1 MVCKCT
7 IRALTPRKED
17 RPTMDGSRS
26 EPKMTAGLDIGDKYS
41 YLCLIDTQGGEIMEE
56 GRLRTTPEAFRRR
69 FASEQPMR
77 IAIEAGTHSPWA
89 SRVLE
94 ECGHEVLVANAR
106 KTRLIYANKRKT
118 DEVDAENLA
127 RLARVDPKLL
137 YPLKHR
143 GEECQAHMAII
154 RSREALVGSR
164 TQLVNHVRGAVKSFG
179 ARLPKCPAR
188 SFHKRAA
195 EHVPEALRP
204 ALGPI
209 LEQIG
214 SLTER
219 IRQYDRKLETVC
231 EEHYPET
238 QLLRQVEGIGA
249 LTALTFVLTL
259 EDPYRFAKSRSVGAY
274 LGLVPATDQSG
285 ERDPQKRISKE
296 GDQMLR
302 KLLVGSAHY
311 VLGPFGSDSDLRR
324 HGQKITARGG
334 KNAKK
339 RAAVA
344 VARKLSVLLHCLWV
358 TGELYDPLHDTH
370 RRQQKEVA

>member
-1 MVCKCT
+1 MDVS
-7 IRALTPRKED
+7 KE
-17 RPTMDGSRS
+17 RPKT
-26 EPKMTAGLDIGDKYS
+26 TAGLDLGDKYS
-41 YLCLIDTQGGEIMEE
+41 YLCLIDQADGEVIEE
-56 GRLRTTPEAFRRR
+56 GRLRTTPDALRRR
-69 FASEQPMR
+69 FASEQQLR
-77 IAIEAGTHSPWA
+77 IAIEAGTHSPWV

-106 KTRLIYANKRKT
+106 KLRFIYANKRKT

-137 YPLKHR
+137 HPLRHR
-143 GEECQAHMAII
+143 GEGSQAHLAII
-154 RSREALVGSR
+154 RSREALVSTR

-188 SFHKRAA
+188 SFHKRAP
-195 EHVPEALRP
+195 EHIPEALLP

-219 IRQYDRKLETVC
+219 IRQYERKLEAIC
-231 EEHYPET
+231 QEHYPET
-238 QLLRQVEGIGA
+238 DLLRRVEGIGP

-259 EDPYRFAKSRSVGAY
+259 EDPYRFERSRSVGAY
-274 LGLVPATDQSG
+274 LGLVPATDRSG
-285 ERDPQKRISKE
+285 DRDPQKRISKE

-302 KLLVGSAHY
+302 RLLVGSSHY
-311 VLGPFGSDSDLRR
+311 ILGPFGSDSDLRR
-324 HGQKITARGG
+324 HGEKIASRGG

-344 VARKLSVLLHCLWV
+344 VARKLSVLLHRLWV
-358 TGELYDPLHDTH
+358 TGEVYDPLYNTH
-370 RRQQKEVA
+370 RRQEREEAA

>member
-1 MVCKCT
+1 
-7 IRALTPRKED
+7 
-17 RPTMDGSRS
+17 MDVSKQQ
-26 EPKMTAGLDIGDKYS
+26 PKMTAGLDLGDKYS
-41 YLCLIDTQGGEIMEE
+41 YLCLIDQADGEVIEE
-56 GRLRTTPEAFRRR
+56 GRLRTTPDALRRR
-69 FASEQPMR
+69 FASEQQLR
-77 IAIEAGTHSPWA
+77 IAIEAGTHSPWV

-106 KTRLIYANKRKT
+106 KLRFTYANKRKT

-137 YPLKHR
+137 HPLRHR
-143 GEECQAHMAII
+143 GEGSQAHLAII
-154 RSREALVGSR
+154 RSREALVSTR

-188 SFHKRAA
+188 SFHKRAP
-195 EHVPEALRP
+195 EHIPEALLP

-219 IRQYDRKLETVC
+219 IRQYDRKLEAIC
-231 EEHYPET
+231 QEHYPET
-238 QLLRQVEGIGA
+238 DLLRRVEGIGP

-259 EDPYRFAKSRSVGAY
+259 EDPYRFERSRSVGAY
-274 LGLVPATDQSG
+274 LGLVPATDRSG
-285 ERDPQKRISKE
+285 DRDPQKRISKE

-302 KLLVGSAHY
+302 RLLVGSSHY
-311 VLGPFGSDSDLRR
+311 ILGPFGSDSDLRR
-324 HGQKITARGG
+324 HGEKIASRGG

-344 VARKLSVLLHCLWV
+344 VARKLSVLLHRLWV
-358 TGELYDPLHDTH
+358 TGEVYDPLYNTH
-370 RRQQKEVA
+370 RRQEREEAA